1 MVGKNKLTDPILSPS
16 GKRQILLVSLLALLA
31 GGTSIFYS
39 KNLIARRQTEPA
51 ITLKQAPKSKI
62 TKVAALGRLEP
73 EGESIKLSASPDLGG
88 AKVDKLLVK
97 EGEIVHKDQT
107 IAILDGYERQKAQIT
122 SAKQDIEIAKANLA
136 VVKAGAKQGEI
147 AAQQANI
154 GKLEAQLAGE
164 KSRFKYKI
172 DELRAELLGQINTQ
186 QATISRLKAQLGN
199 AQREHQRYQQ
209 LAQEAVISDSN
220 LDQVRLKLDTNQQA
234 LAEAQANYS
243 RTKQT
248 LTHQIEETQAI
259 GIQTFNTLEKQIVQA
274 KETLTQIK
282 EVRPVDV
289 QKAQA
294 QLDKAQADYTKAKE
308 DLNKSI
314 IKAPFTAQ
322 ILKIYRHPGEGI
334 TQSDGVVELGQTD
347 KMLVV
352 AEVYESDISQ
362 IKTGQRAI
370 IKSENGSFNG
380 ALKGNV
386 IEVGYKVGKKDVLST
401 DPAADVDVRVIE
413 VKIKLNPEDSKK
425 VNRLTNSKVTAE
437 IITSVK

>member
-1 MVGKNKLTDPILSPS
+1 
-16 GKRQILLVSLLALLA
+16 
-31 GGTSIFYS
+31 
-39 KNLIARRQTEPA
+39 
-51 ITLKQAPKSKI
+51 
-62 TKVAALGRLEP
+62 
-73 EGESIKLSASPDLGG
+73 
-88 AKVDKLLVK
+88 LLVK